1 MYLYSVEELTCKASL
16 VIMNSFTLDLSGN
29 MLSLSYWRQPW
40 QMYTYKLMGYFFSFC
55 PLNMSSFW
63 FPGSGFLM
71 RNWLIINFEI
81 SSCKSSHFSGCFK
94 ECTIVFGSY
103 TSVILTSGY
112 TVYIMVNTFYL
123 SYYVF
128 IHICKVS
135 TIITLILL
143 SCFLKINLFYFMSMD
158 IYLHVCMCAN
168 CWLGTCRN
176 KKNVLDPLELQV
188 VMGHHVGVGNWIQVH
203 CKNKRS

>member
-1 MYLYSVEELTCKASL
+1 MYFYRETLAIHTVSQHYLMYLYSVEELTCKASL

-94 ECTIVFGSY
+94 ECTIVFGSQYFSY
-103 TSVILTSGY
+103 TYLWVYSLYHGKYILS
-112 TVYIMVNTFYL
+112 TVL
-123 SYYVF
+123 
-128 IHICKVS
+128 
-135 TIITLILL
+135 
-143 SCFLKINLFYFMSMD
+143 CFHSHL
-158 IYLHVCMCAN
+158 
-168 CWLGTCRN
+168 
-176 KKNVLDPLELQV
+176 
-188 VMGHHVGVGNWIQVH
+188 
-203 CKNKRS
+203 